1 MVLAGV
7 GGILVGL
14 APADLSLAAH
24 GAGALLQVPGAVGPQ
39 LLGMAAW
46 SAHRP
51 VAAFSLVCGVV
62 GSVASLLDF
71 SQVYLGLGLGGMEHL
86 AFDPLTVWTTAL
98 GLSSSDAGWRHRAPP
113 RSGGRASSG
122 CLVSLSTRR
131 IALHTP
137 AFELPQRSASLRVVA
152 RRTFRRACRMY
163 RGMALGLTGPLH
175 HTIDGIPSPDLPRV
189 SIRG

>member
-14 APADLSLAAH
+14 APADLSLAVH
-24 GAGALLQVPGAVGPQ
+24 GSGALLQVPGAVGPQ

-51 VAAFSLVCGVV
+51 VAAFSLVFGVV
-62 GSVASLLDF
+62 GSVASLLYF
-71 SQVYLGLGLGGMEHL
+71 SQVYLGLGLGGIEHL

-122 CLVSLSTRR
+122 CLSQPVE
-131 IALHTP
+131 AADHTP

-175 HTIDGIPSPDLPRV
+175 HTIDGIPSPDLHRV